1 MKLQM
6 YNWVPSSDEI
16 SGTATNS
23 YRLPSSSTRR
33 LMCDI
38 SGPPEW
44 IKCHESKILEVDLL
58 TLAKGSSLR
67 NRTKN
72 PAVKCKCFNERSVE
86 RATVLYLFL
95 CFVFSFSRE
104 SSGPSSYLS
113 LIKLLRPA
121 RTVLPSHK
129 SARLISQRE
138 VLASSTNKTPIQGGY
153 DNSVWSNF
161 GFCSCCL
168 SIFH

>member
-1 MKLQM
+1 MVGVASGLVRLHMKDVFTTDESFTCM
-6 YNWVPSSDEI
+6 SRNW
-16 SGTATNS
+16 
-23 YRLPSSSTRR
+23 
-33 LMCDI
+33 
-38 SGPPEW
+38 
-44 IKCHESKILEVDLL
+44 L
-58 TLAKGSSLR
+58 TIQGQQAPRCRSIR
-67 NRTKN
+67 NTWLIIQQER
-72 PAVKCKCFNERSVE
+72 VKCFNERSVE